1 MKSYIR
7 KRVALCDSHTQRN
20 ATRKERDDQKSDGPI
35 ENGNAYRFSGIL
47 VTNFSHQF
55 DILGSMLA
63 TDVGDGCW

>member
-20 ATRKERDDQKSDGPI
+20 ATHKKRHDQKSRGPI

-47 VTNFSHQF
+47 VTNFSHRF
-55 DILGSMLA
+55 EMLG
-63 TDVGDGCW
+63 